1 MLKEKFRSESIKKY
15 MVVLIAVFIACSVL
29 TELFFFAAINS
40 ISIESDLYQ
49 KIKSSSTL
57 KADIFPPTLYIVEAD
72 LFVQQSMS
80 EEDAQKREAL
90 LEKMSQTRLQYLTYY
105 DYWKKN
111 IHDQTLI
118 KLLDDSNVYVTEF
131 YKIYDEE
138 FLPAFARGDS
148 QTMREISDTKMAPV
162 FEEHRELIDQ
172 MAVIIEDSKA
182 STEKDAKAFAD
193 SATILLLVVY
203 ILSVLIIIAISMII
217 LRKVTAIERDI
228 VSSQHET
235 EMANER
241 LESIV
246 EGLKKFKHSYDNT
259 LASIEGFTIREDMQ
273 GLKLYLE
280 EIIAEKSKN
289 EAVNY
294 FKLNFIDNPAIT
306 GLIISKMIYAEKLDV
321 QFVLKVRTNAAG
333 IAIKLSHLCEIL
345 GILLD
350 NAIEAA
356 AESEAKKVALKM
368 EESEE
373 AFAFEISNSTDD
385 PPDQSKIWEKGWTTK
400 SESHGYGLWMAKD
413 ILSKY
418 DNVLLNTDVEEHS
431 FSQELIV
438 LKNTASVRETLFT
451 DIL

>member
-1 MLKEKFRSESIKKY
+1 MIKDRFRSESIKKY
-15 MVVLIAVFIACSVL
+15 MIVLIVIFIVCSVL
-29 TELFFFAAINS
+29 TALFFFRAVNS

-72 LFVQQSMS
+72 LLVQQVMS
-80 EEDAQKREAL
+80 ESNAEKRMVLLQKMEQSRV
-90 LEKMSQTRLQYLTYY
+90 QYFTYY
-105 DYWKKN
+105 SYWKKN
-111 IHDQTLI
+111 ITDKTLSS
-118 KLLDDSNVYVTEF
+118 LLDSSDVYVREF
-131 YKIYDEE
+131 YKIYDDK
-138 FLPAFARGDS
+138 FLPALFNNNIQAM
-148 QTMREISDTKMAPV
+148 QEIADTEMSPV
-162 FEEHRELIDQ
+162 FEKHREIIDK
-172 MAVIIEDSKA
+172 MSGIIEVSKTA
-182 STEKDAKAFAD
+182 TEKDAKDYAD
-193 SATILLLVVY
+193 RATIILLGVY
-203 ILSVLIIIAISMII
+203 ILSIAIILAISMVV
-217 LRKVTAIERDI
+217 LRKVSVIEKDI

-235 EMANER
+235 EMANAR

-259 LASIEGFTIREDMQ
+259 LASIEGYALRDDMP
-273 GLKLYLE
+273 GLKAYLE

-356 AESEAKKVALKM
+356 AESGGKKISLKM

-373 AFAFEISNSTDD
+373 AFAFEISNSTDAA
-385 PPDQSKIWEKGWTTK
+385 PNQSRMWEKGWTTK
-400 SESHGYGLWMAKD
+400 DESHGYGLWMANEL
-413 ILSKY
+413 IAKY
-418 DNVLLNTDVEEHS
+418 DNAVLNTTVEQHS
-431 FSQELIV
+431 FTQELIV
-438 LKNTASVRETLFT
+438 LKRPSSLKETLFT

>member
-1 MLKEKFRSESIKKY
+1 MI
-15 MVVLIAVFIACSVL
+15 VLIVIFIVCSVL
-29 TELFFFAAINS
+29 TNLFFFRAINS

-72 LFVQQSMS
+72 LLVQQIMS
-80 EEDAQKREAL
+80 EGNAEKRMVLLQKIEQSRV
-90 LEKMSQTRLQYLTYY
+90 QYFTYY
-105 DYWKKN
+105 NYWKKN
-111 IHDQTLI
+111 ITDKTLSS
-118 KLLDDSNVYVTEF
+118 LLDSSDVYVKKF
-131 YKIYDEE
+131 YRIYDDQ
-138 FLPAFARGDS
+138 FLPALFRNDTQAMQEIADTEMS
-148 QTMREISDTKMAPV
+148 PIFEKHREIIDKMS
-162 FEEHRELIDQ
+162 
-172 MAVIIEDSKA
+172 VIIEDSKTA
-182 STEKDAKAFAD
+182 TEKDARDYAD
-193 SATILLLVVY
+193 RATILLLGVY
-203 ILSVLIIIAISMII
+203 ILSVVVIIAISMIV
-217 LRKVTAIERDI
+217 LRKVTAIEKDI

-235 EMANER
+235 EMTNGR

-259 LASIEGFTIREDMQ
+259 LASIEGYTLREDMS
-273 GLKLYLE
+273 GLKSYLE

-356 AESEAKKVALKM
+356 AESDGKKISLKM

-373 AFAFEISNSTDD
+373 AFAFEISNSTDTA
-385 PPDQSKIWEKGWTTK
+385 PNQSRMWEKGWTTK
-400 SESHGYGLWMAKD
+400 DESHGYGLWMAND
-413 ILSKY
+413 LIAKY
-418 DNVLLNTDVEEHS
+418 DNVVLNTTVEQHS
-431 FSQELIV
+431 FTQELIV
-438 LKNTASVRETLFT
+438 LKRASSFKDTLFT